1 MQRITKVLILV
12 VILAGAAWMWFTP
25 HLTLRSMKDAAERGD
40 GAALS
45 QHVDF
50 PAVRENLKAQINAMI
65 MKEAS
70 GSAENPE
77 MAAAGAMLVNAL
89 AGPMI
94 DAMVTPEALTAMMQ
108 GKAPGNAGA
117 ITDADGKADT
127 SPQPEISSGYEGFD
141 RFVVNVSDPGGK
153 TPVKF
158 VLSRQ
163 NMVAWK
169 LTAIELP
176 LDQMGK

>member
-12 VILAGAAWMWFTP
+12 VILAGAAWMWFSP
-25 HLTLRSMKDAAERGD
+25 HLTLRAMKSAAERGD

-45 QHVDF
+45 EHVDF

-65 MKEAS
+65 MQDAGK
-70 GSAENPE
+70 AENPE

-117 ITDADGKADT
+117 LTDADGKAD
-127 SPQPEISSGYEGFD
+127 SAPQPEISSGYEGYD

-163 NMVAWK
+163 GVVAWK

>member
-1 MQRITKVLILV
+1 MQRITKLLILV
-12 VILAGAAWMWFTP
+12 AVLAGAAWMWFTP
-25 HLTLRSMKDAAERGD
+25 HLTLRAMKDAAERGD

-50 PAVRENLKAQINAMI
+50 PAVRENLKTQINAMI
-65 MKEAS
+65 MKEA
-70 GSAENPE
+70 GNGENPE

-94 DAMVTPEALTAMMQ
+94 DAMVTPEALTSMMQ

-117 ITDADGKADT
+117 ITDADGQAN
-127 SPQPEISSGYEGFD
+127 SGPQPEISSGYEGFD

-163 NMVAWK
+163 NLVAWK

>member
-1 MQRITKVLILV
+1 MQRITKLLILV
-12 VILAGAAWMWFTP
+12 AVLAGAAWMWFTP
-25 HLTLRSMKDAAERGD
+25 HLTLRAMKDAAERGD

-50 PAVRENLKAQINAMI
+50 PAVRENLKSQINAMI
-65 MKEAS
+65 MKEA
-70 GSAENPE
+70 GSNENPE

-94 DAMVTPEALTAMMQ
+94 DAMVTPDALTAMMQ

-117 ITDADGKADT
+117 ITDADGKAD
-127 SPQPEISSGYEGFD
+127 SGPQPEITSGYEGFD
-141 RFVVNVSDPGGK
+141 RFVVNVSDPDGK
-153 TPVKF
+153 TPIKF

>member
-1 MQRITKVLILV
+1 MQRITKVLILA
-12 VILAGAAWMWFTP
+12 VILAGAAWMWFSP
-25 HLTLRSMKDAAERGD
+25 HLTLRAMKSAAERGD

-45 QHVDF
+45 EHVDF

-65 MKEAS
+65 MKDTS
-70 GSAENPE
+70 KAENPE

-117 ITDADGKADT
+117 LTDADGKADT
-127 SPQPEISSGYEGFD
+127 APQPEISSGYEGFD

-176 LDQMGK
+176 LDQMGQ